1 MIYHFFDL
9 LSVPRKRHRSSTNPM
24 ITTNTRQWKFKINY
38 LNMIYTLLAKGQR
51 RPLDLFGQRVVSLGI
66 ISRPTCKPL
75 FCEQPIKPRI
85 ILP

>member
-1 MIYHFFDL
+1 M
-9 LSVPRKRHRSSTNPM
+9 PKKKHRSSADPK
-24 ITTNTRQWKFKINY
+24 ITTITRQWKFKINY

-51 RPLDLFGQRVVSLGI
+51 RPRDLFGQRVVSLGI

-75 FCEQPIKPRI
+75 FCERPIKPRI